1 MNRRVPASL
10 SRPRVIVLACAIVL
24 AIGPSLA
31 PGPAAAQDPATL
43 ETPTLESIEETI
55 ASERDRA
62 ATLEREAETLE
73 SELAELRRQL
83 IAAAA
88 AAQDREET
96 LNALEAT
103 IVELEAGA
111 RAIEDRLAADRA
123 GQAATLAALQR
134 LALTPPEAS
143 LFQPG
148 DPLDR
153 ARAAALLARIRPL
166 LAARAAAMR
175 ADLEA
180 LAAMRNEIANR
191 QAAIADEAGALVAE
205 NRDLASLVEQMEGM
219 RSETESE
226 RQAAEARIET
236 LAGEAADLRDLMARL
251 ATLPPEKPASEPA
264 PDASSDRADPA
275 IAAAAVATAPPPEL
289 RDFPSGPG
297 GLVLPVRGR
306 LVLGYGAATGTGE
319 ASRGIVIE
327 ARPGAQ
333 VVVPFDGRVVFAGP
347 FRGYGLILIV
357 EHSDGYH
364 SLLAGLARV
373 DASVGQWVLAGEP
386 AGAMDTEAGIN
397 PQLYV
402 ELRRSGQPVDPA
414 PWLGAVI
421 GG

>member
-1 MNRRVPASL
+1 LA
-10 SRPRVIVLACAIVL
+10 PRLPFLFARAGAL
-24 AIGPSLA
+24 AIAGMT
-31 PGPAAAQDPATL
+31 AAWLPVSGQVMAQVTAQNTEQDPAS
-43 ETPTLESIEETI
+43 LESIEETI
-55 ASERDRA
+55 ESERDRA
-62 ATLEREAETLE
+62 ATLERQSETLG
-73 SELAELRRQL
+73 SELADLQQQM

-88 AAQDREET
+88 ASQDREET
-96 LNALEAT
+96 LNALESTMAALEDG
-103 IVELEAGA
+103 VAALEA
-111 RAIEDRLAADRA
+111 RLAADRA

-148 DPLDR
+148 DPIDR
-153 ARAAALLARIRPL
+153 ARAAALLDRIQPL
-166 LAARAAAMR
+166 LASRAAAMR
-175 ADLEA
+175 ADLADLASLRSDIAMQQAAIAAEAEA
-180 LAAMRNEIANR
+180 LAAENR
-191 QAAIADEAGALVAE
+191 ELAALVE
-205 NRDLASLVEQMEGM
+205 RMEGM

-226 RQAAEARIET
+226 RLASEARIAT
-236 LAGEAADLRDLMARL
+236 LAREAADLRELIARL
-251 ATLPPEKPASEPA
+251 ATMPPAKPEPAAPDSDPASPA
-264 PDASSDRADPA
+264 
-275 IAAAAVATAPPPEL
+275 ATAVPDL
-289 RDFPSGPG
+289 RSFPSGPG

-306 LVLGYGAATGTGE
+306 LAAGYGSATATGE

-364 SLLAGLARV
+364 SLLAGLARI
-373 DASVGQWVLAGEP
+373 DANVGQWVLAGEP
-386 AGAMDTEAGIN
+386 AGVMDAEAGIN

-402 ELRRSGQPVDPA
+402 ELRRAGQPVDPV

>member
-1 MNRRVPASL
+1 LLRLVP
-10 SRPRVIVLACAIVL
+10 IVGAL
-24 AIGPSLA
+24 AIGISCA
-31 PGPAAAQDPATL
+31 SHEFARAEEPATL
-43 ETPTLESIEETI
+43 EAIEETI
-55 ASERDRA
+55 ESERDRA
-62 ATLEREAETLE
+62 ATLERESQTLE
-73 SELAELRRQL
+73 GELADLRQQL

-88 AAQDREET
+88 ASQDREET
-96 LNALEAT
+96 LNALESR

-111 RAIEDRLAADRA
+111 ATLEEGLAADRA

-143 LFQPG
+143 LFAPG

-153 ARAAALLARIRPL
+153 ARAAALLDRIQPL

-175 ADLEA
+175 ADLDSLAAMRSDIALQQEAVVAEAEA
-180 LAAMRNEIANR
+180 LAAENSELA
-191 QAAIADEAGALVAE
+191 ALVE
-205 NRDLASLVEQMEGM
+205 RMEGM
-219 RSETESE
+219 RSETEAE
-226 RQAAEARIET
+226 RLAAEARIET
-236 LAGEAADLRDLMARL
+236 LALEAADLRDLMARL
-251 ATLPPEKPASEPA
+251 ATLPPTKPDEPMEADPADPAEPTALAALPA
-264 PDASSDRADPA
+264 PD
-275 IAAAAVATAPPPEL
+275 L
-289 RDFPSGPG
+289 RPFPSGPG

-306 LVLGYGAATGTGE
+306 LAVAYGAATATGE

-327 ARPGAQ
+327 TRPGAQ

-373 DASVGQWVLAGEP
+373 DASVDQWVLAGEP
-386 AGAMDTEAGIN
+386 AGAMDAEAGIN

-402 ELRRSGQPVDPA
+402 ELRRAGQPVDPA
-414 PWLGAVI
+414 PWLGTVI

>member
-1 MNRRVPASL
+1 MLRLLP
-10 SRPRVIVLACAIVL
+10 IVGAL
-24 AIGPSLA
+24 AIGAFCALHDLA
-31 PGPAAAQDPATL
+31 RAEEPATL
-43 ETPTLESIEETI
+43 EAIEETI
-55 ASERDRA
+55 ESERDRA
-62 ATLEREAETLE
+62 ATLEREAQTLE
-73 SELAELRRQL
+73 GDLADLRRQL

-96 LNALEAT
+96 LNAIESR

-111 RAIEDRLAADRA
+111 TALEEGIAADRA

-143 LFQPG
+143 LFAPG

-153 ARAAALLARIRPL
+153 ARAAALLNRIQPL
-166 LAARAAAMR
+166 LAARAEAMR
-175 ADLEA
+175 ADLA
-180 LAAMRNEIANR
+180 SLAAMRSDIALQQEAVAAEAKALDEENR
-191 QAAIADEAGALVAE
+191 ELAALVE
-205 NRDLASLVEQMEGM
+205 RMEGM
-219 RSETESE
+219 RSETEAE
-226 RQAAEARIET
+226 RLAAEARIET
-236 LAGEAADLRDLMARL
+236 LAREAADLRDLMARL
-251 ATLPPEKPASEPA
+251 ATLPPAKPEDPAAAADPADPASLAALPA
-264 PDASSDRADPA
+264 PD
-275 IAAAAVATAPPPEL
+275 L
-289 RDFPSGPG
+289 RPFPNGPG

-306 LVLGYGAATGTGE
+306 LALAYGAATETGE

-386 AGAMDTEAGIN
+386 AGAMDADTGIN

-402 ELRRSGQPVDPA
+402 ELRRAGQPVDPA
-414 PWLGAVI
+414 PWLGTVI